1 MILQNLKENFNGSVD
16 EYQKMKEILDGKA
29 SAPDHGGS
37 GGYSKSGGGG
47 GSGKG

>member
-16 EYQKMKEILDGKA
+16 EYQRMKEILEGKA
-29 SAPDHGGS
+29 SAPDHGGYGGS
-37 GGYSKSGGGG
+37 GKSGDG